1 MKILFLYWNH
11 PVEPL
16 GLMYL
21 SSVLKRNGHQT
32 KLAIIGGKK
41 PISEVVAEFQPNMVA
56 ASGMTGSH
64 IEFMEIV
71 TGLKKEH
78 SFLSVMGGSHPT
90 FHPEV
95 IEEYKDLDIVVRGEA
110 EKSVEEL
117 VNGLQGGSD
126 VTHIPNL
133 WVRKNGQIFKN
144 EIRDLNEGIDDL
156 PFPDR
161 DLVYEYPLWEKQP
174 IRHFIACRGCAYRCT
189 YCFNNAIVDLYKG
202 KGMWVRW
209 RSPARV
215 VQEVKDVIQKYGGK
229 FVYFQDDIFIMDKK
243 WLKEFSNLYK
253 REVGLPFHCHVRP
266 NLVDEPS
273 AKLLKDAGCYSVH
286 MALETADDEL
296 RKLIERDM
304 PKETILN
311 ASRYLNQNGIKIMLQ
326 NILGLPTST
335 LRHDFETLEMNIAC
349 QPLYAWC
356 SIFQP
361 YPGLELTRYAQTK
374 GLLEANHDQIGQKFF
389 ESSILKIGHKKQREF
404 LQKWF
409 AIAVAYP
416 FLYRSK
422 ALQLLISMPDLPWI
436 RKFYHWAY
444 DRFRRSRDNQL
455 YGLNLDKFSAME

>member
-21 SSVLKRNGHQT
+21 SSVLKQNKHQT
-32 KLAIIGGKK
+32 KLAVIGGKK
-41 PISEVVAEFQPNMVA
+41 PIEEVVAEFQPNMIA
-56 ASGMTGSH
+56 ASVMTGSH
-64 IEFMEIV
+64 IEFMKIV
-71 TGLKKEH
+71 SDLKEKH
-78 SFLSVMGGSHPT
+78 SFLSIMGGSHPT

-95 IEEYKDLDIVVRGEA
+95 IEEYKNLDIVVRGEA

-117 VNGLQGGSD
+117 TTGLENGTDITRIS
-126 VTHIPNL
+126 NL
-133 WVRKNGQIFKN
+133 WIRKNGQIFKN
-144 EIRDLNEGIDDL
+144 DIRDLQEDIDQL

-161 DLVYEYPLWEKQP
+161 DMVYEHPLWRKQP

-189 YCFNNAIVDLYKG
+189 YCFNNAVVEFYKG
-202 KGMWVRW
+202 KGKWVRW
-209 RSPARV
+209 RSPEKV
-215 VQEVKDVIQKYGGK
+215 VQEVKDVIHKYGGK

-243 WLKEFSNLYK
+243 WLKEFSDLYRK
-253 REVGLPFHCHVRP
+253 EVHLPFHCHVRP

-273 AKLLKDAGCYSVH
+273 AKLLKEAGCYSVH

-304 PKETILN
+304 PKETIIN
-311 ASRYLNQNGIKIMLQ
+311 ASHYLNQNGIKIMLQ
-326 NILGLPTST
+326 NILGLPTS
-335 LRHDFETLEMNIAC
+335 LLQQDFETLELNITC

-361 YPGLELTRYAQTK
+361 YPGLELTRFAQKK
-374 GLLEANHDQIGQKFF
+374 GLIETSHDQIGQKFF
-389 ESSILKIGHKKQREF
+389 ESSILKIEHKKQREF

-416 FLYRSK
+416 ILYRSK
-422 ALQLLISMPDLPWI
+422 LLKVLINMPDWPFI
-436 RKFYHWAY
+436 RSFYHWVY
-444 DRFRRSRDNQL
+444 DRFRKSRDNQL
-455 YGLNLDKFSAME
+455 YGLTLDEFNAIE